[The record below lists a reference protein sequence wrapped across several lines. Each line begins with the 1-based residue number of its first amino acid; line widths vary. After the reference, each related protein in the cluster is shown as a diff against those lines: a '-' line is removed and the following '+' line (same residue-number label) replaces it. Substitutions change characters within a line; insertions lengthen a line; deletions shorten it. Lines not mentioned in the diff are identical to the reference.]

1 MRIRSIALAVTAALA
16 LAALA
21 APVAARAFKKGDLTI
36 SAPWTRQTAAGQ
48 SVGGGFMTIANRG
61 AQADQLVDGM
71 SPAAERVE
79 IHSMS
84 MDGGV
89 MRMRRLNQGLA
100 IPTGGSVALVP
111 GGFHIML
118 IGLKRPLALGAR
130 VPVTLHFRRAGRVE
144 ILLAVESVAFQ
155 PSEVQHGGH

>member
-1 MRIRSIALAVTAALA
+1 MRIRSIAIAVTAALA
-16 LAALA
+16 LAPLA
-21 APVAARAFKKGDLTI
+21 APVAARAFRKGDLTI

-48 SVGGGFMTIANRG
+48 SVGGGFMIIANSG
-61 AQADQLVDGM
+61 VQADQLVDGT

-84 MDGGV
+84 LEGGV
-89 MRMRRLNQGLA
+89 MRMRHLNGGLA
-100 IPTGGSVALVP
+100 IPPRGSVALEP
-111 GGFHIML
+111 GGYHIML

-144 ILLAVESVAFQ
+144 ISLAVESVAFQ
-155 PSEVQHGGH
+155 ASEEQHGGH